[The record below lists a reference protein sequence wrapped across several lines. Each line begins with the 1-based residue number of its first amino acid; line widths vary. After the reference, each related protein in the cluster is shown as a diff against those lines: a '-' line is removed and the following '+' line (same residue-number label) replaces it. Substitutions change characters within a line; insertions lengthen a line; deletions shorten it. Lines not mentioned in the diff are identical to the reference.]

1 VAVAVVVVEGAAT
14 ILTLLVV
21 VQQVEAA
28 LETVRLLLPLA

>member
-1 VAVAVVVVEGAAT
+1 VVVGVVVEGAAT

-28 LETVRLLLPLA
+28 LETVGLLLPLA